1 MFSLLLLERGIDF
14 MKRVSILSELKTQ
27 QPPLLQ
33 EYGRFVRDIEA
44 PVTCKKIG
52 HIYSVYDGCRWHDSI
67 QLHDLNLITQLA
79 FQEFKKVCERLTA
92 DDAFRNAAALREFCR
107 QHPEAEADHCR
118 GEYNFFY
125 EGECC
130 TYWLH
135 CVPRKGKCAFYLHT
149 FVKEAPH
156 G

>member
-1 MFSLLLLERGIDF
+1 

-33 EYGRFVRDIEA
+33 EYGRFVGDIEV
-44 PVTCKKIG
+44 PVTCKKIC
-52 HIYSVYDGCRWHDSI
+52 HIHSVYDSCRWHDTI

-79 FQEFKKVCERLTA
+79 FQEFKEVCGRLTA
-92 DDAFRNAAALREFCR
+92 DDAFRDAVALREFCR
-107 QHPEAEADHCR
+107 QHPEAEADNYR

-125 EGECC
+125 EGKYC

-135 CVPRKGKCAFYLHT
+135 CMPRKGKCAFYLHT
-149 FVKEAPH
+149 FVKEVSH

>member
-1 MFSLLLLERGIDF
+1 

-33 EYGRFVRDIEA
+33 EYGRFVGDIEV
-44 PVTCKKIG
+44 PVTCKKIC
-52 HIYSVYDGCRWHDSI
+52 HIYSVYDSFGWHDSI
-67 QLHDLNLITQLA
+67 QLHDLKLITQFA

-92 DDAFRNAAALREFCR
+92 DDAFRDA
-107 QHPEAEADHCR
+107 ADHCR

-125 EGECC
+125 EGKCC